1 MLLTAACGITYD
13 YVTASK
19 SSELVVSDPSTTWQF
34 NKSSTIFEKAYI
46 LDIFSK
52 KRTYAYKRTIQKS
65 AFRKILDS
73 VLVDDR
79 IDFK

>member
-52 KRTYAYKRTIQKS
+52 GSFIHNIGFYATFWYNTRRRYNYAKDRRS
-65 AFRKILDS
+65 AI
-73 VLVDDR
+73 
-79 IDFK
+79 

>member
-1 MLLTAACGITYD
+1 MPKTVDL
-13 YVTASK
+13 
-19 SSELVVSDPSTTWQF
+19 P
-34 NKSSTIFEKAYI
+34 
-46 LDIFSK
+46 
-52 KRTYAYKRTIQKS
+52 YKRTIQKS